1 MSPIHLEQAISP
13 MMVNS
18 IQKMTKMLIIML
30 VDITYIVYENYQ
42 QNNTCNDSQPVDS
55 MGANIEINPSCSGG
69 TPLHDDVSCKYDPQ
83 SQSGTKEFNSGKARL
98 KDRAS
103 GAITEINYGSN
114 CKSSFSS
121 GSLYGYVP
129 NFGPNGGILVI
140 EKMIEYKLKTE
151 PAHKLFSNQRVNGE
165 IANKFQKIKEKVSI
179 KHAQMKIKLEKLKA
193 MY

>member
-1 MSPIHLEQAISP
+1 
-13 MMVNS
+13 
-18 IQKMTKMLIIML
+18 
-30 VDITYIVYENYQ
+30 
-42 QNNTCNDSQPVDS
+42 
-55 MGANIEINPSCSGG
+55 MGANIDINPSGSGG

-103 GAITEINYGSN
+103 GAITEINYSSD
-114 CKSSFSS
+114 CKFS
-121 GSLYGYVP
+121 L
-129 NFGPNGGILVI
+129 
-140 EKMIEYKLKTE
+140 MIEYKLKTE

-165 IANKFQKIKEKVSI
+165 IVNKFQKIKEKVSI